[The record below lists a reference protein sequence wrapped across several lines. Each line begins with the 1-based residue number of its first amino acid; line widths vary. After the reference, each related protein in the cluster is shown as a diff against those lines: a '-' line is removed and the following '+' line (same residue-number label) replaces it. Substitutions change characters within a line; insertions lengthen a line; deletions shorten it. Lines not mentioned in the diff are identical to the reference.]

1 MVWSDAL
8 PVNTSYGRVEDGYS
22 EWMTFVPLTNTP
34 PTPLSANSGMIT
46 VPCPEDLN
54 SDGSITVQD
63 VLIVLANFGC
73 LAPEPCIGDIDSSNY
88 VGVSDVLEM
97 LSAFGSNC

>member
-1 MVWSDAL
+1 
-8 PVNTSYGRVEDGYS
+8 
-22 EWMTFVPLTNTP
+22 MTFVPLTNTP